1 MFIVHVMIFA
11 SHVSKSCITHVTL
24 VGPVTKI
31 RKNVRVMQ
39 TVGTLRDTNKGLY
52 LLIVGVPPLVIV
64 LVPNSRES
72 PWTVLALVR
81 LLPRVDAHVNEQI
94 SALIEIFLTPHAL
107 EEAVAVAEGQHR
119 VLLEQRLGVRPRR
132 AP

>member
-1 MFIVHVMIFA
+1 MLE
-11 SHVSKSCITHVTL
+11 SCKLWVPI
-24 VGPVTKI
+24 
-31 RKNVRVMQ
+31 
-39 TVGTLRDTNKGLY
+39 RDTNKGFY

-64 LVPNSRES
+64 LVPNSSES

-81 LLPRVDAHVNEQI
+81 LLPRVDAHVDEQI

-132 AP
+132 TP